1 MHSFRWITRIIA
13 AGGLLTGVL
22 SAQWL
27 TNKTPNVP
35 RNADGKPNL
44 TAPAPKLADG
54 KPDLSGIWN
63 PNPKYLVNLA
73 ADLKPGDV
81 PMQPWAEAVFKERA
95 AGLHASE
102 EPDANCLPQGVP
114 KIDTAPVPWK
124 LVQVP
129 GQVVILYEAF
139 TQFRQIF
146 MDGRKLP
153 EDPNPIWLGY
163 SVGHWDGDRLVVES
177 NGFNGKAWLDQQG
190 HPSTEKL
197 HVTEKYR
204 RKDFGH
210 MEIEITIDDPGAYTK
225 PWTATETPTLL
236 VDTELLEFVCAE
248 NEQDIKHMVKK

>member
-1 MHSFRWITRIIA
+1 MNARLAFWMVTV
-13 AGGLLTGVL
+13 VL
-22 SAQWL
+22 PGSAPAQWL

-35 RNADGKPNL
+35 RTADGKPNL
-44 TAPAPKLADG
+44 AAPAPKRPDG

-73 ADLKPGDV
+73 ADLKPGEV
-81 PMQPWAEAVFKERA
+81 AMQPWAEAIFRERA
-95 AGLHASE
+95 AGLHAKE

-124 LVQVP
+124 LIQMP
-129 GQVVILYEAF
+129 DQVVILYEAF
-139 TQFRQIF
+139 TQWRQIF

-163 SVGHWDGDRLVVES
+163 SVGHYDGDTLVVES
-177 NGFNGKAWLDQQG
+177 SGFNGKTWLDQQG

-210 MEIEITIDDPGAYTK
+210 MEIEITINDPGAYTK
-225 PWTATETPTLL
+225 PWTVTEAPTLM
-236 VDTELLEFVCAE
+236 VDTELLEFVCSE
-248 NEQDIKHMVKK
+248 NEQDVKHMVTKK

>member
-1 MHSFRWITRIIA
+1 MHGFRRVTGIFA
-13 AGGLLTGVL
+13 AGAILTVAA

-102 EPDANCLPQGVP
+102 EPDANCL
-114 KIDTAPVPWK
+114 
-124 LVQVP
+124 
-129 GQVVILYEAF
+129 
-139 TQFRQIF
+139 
-146 MDGRKLP
+146 
-153 EDPNPIWLGY
+153 
-163 SVGHWDGDRLVVES
+163 
-177 NGFNGKAWLDQQG
+177 
-190 HPSTEKL
+190 
-197 HVTEKYR
+197 
-204 RKDFGH
+204 
-210 MEIEITIDDPGAYTK
+210 
-225 PWTATETPTLL
+225 
-236 VDTELLEFVCAE
+236 
-248 NEQDIKHMVKK
+248 

>member
-1 MHSFRWITRIIA
+1 MHSFRMIA
-13 AGGLLTGVL
+13 LAALLAGAAP
-22 SAQWL
+22 AQWL

-35 RNADGKPNL
+35 RTADGKPNL
-44 TAPAPKLADG
+44 TAPAPRLPDG

-63 PNPKYLVNLA
+63 PNPKYLVNIA
-73 ADLKPGDV
+73 ADLKPGEV
-81 PMQPWAEAVFKERA
+81 PMQPWAEAIFKERS
-95 AGLHASE
+95 AGLHAHE

-114 KIDTAPVPWK
+114 KIDAAPVPWK

-139 TQFRQIF
+139 TQWRQIF
-146 MDGRKLP
+146 MDGRGLP

-163 SVGHWDGDRLVVES
+163 SIGHWDGDTLVVES

-197 HVTEKYR
+197 RVTEKFR

-225 PWTATETPTLL
+225 PWTITETPTLL
-236 VDTELLEFVCAE
+236 VDTELLEFICAE
-248 NEQDIKHMVKK
+248 NEQDIKHMVTKK